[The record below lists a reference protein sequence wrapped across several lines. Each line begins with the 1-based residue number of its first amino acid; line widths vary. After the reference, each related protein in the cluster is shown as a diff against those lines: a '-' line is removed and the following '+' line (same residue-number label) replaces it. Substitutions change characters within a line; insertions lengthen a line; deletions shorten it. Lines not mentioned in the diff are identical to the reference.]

1 MFQDLSG
8 SIESYS
14 SDKCHEIL
22 VEFLMQCISSID
34 SSRLGG
40 SECLDYISIYHNPG
54 NETSSA
60 HWHYVTF
67 GFSDLHGDGRVHK

>member
-1 MFQDLSG
+1 M
-8 SIESYS
+8 
-14 SDKCHEIL
+14 IL
-22 VEFLMQCISSID
+22 FF
-34 SSRLGG
+34 RLGG
-40 SECLDYISIYHNPG
+40 SECLDYISIYHNQG